1 MQKKDILIGGKY
13 LAKVSGKV
21 VIVKVISESRLGGY
35 QVINL
40 TTGRSIRVR
49 TGARLR
55 PYEPESTGN

>member
-1 MQKKDILIGGKY
+1 MQKKDIIIGGKY
-13 LAKVSGKV
+13 LAKVSGKI

-35 QVINL
+35 NVINL

-55 PYEPESTGN
+55 PYEPQTTNN